1 MRRKGGLQTN
11 VLISKLLMSERRVVL
26 LALRRIFVE
35 TSNTRTLIRSVVWC
49 DKVEEGRR
57 KVNAGKSK
65 LREYMD
71 LESEMKC

>member
-35 TSNTRTLIRSVVWC
+35 TSNTRTLIRSVVWF

-65 LREYMD
+65 QREYMD
-71 LESEMKC
+71 LENEMKC